1 MSGLVVCTL
10 FAPNIDSAY
19 GSNVIALLFTI
30 LGLIMA
36 YVTKDIDTNVQ
47 SIIVK

>member
-1 MSGLVVCTL
+1 MSGMVVCTL
-10 FAPNIDSAY
+10 FAPSIDSVY

-36 YVTKDIDTNVQ
+36 FVTKDIDINV
-47 SIIVK
+47 

>member
-1 MSGLVVCTL
+1 MYMSGMVISTL
-10 FAPNIDSAY
+10 FAPNIDSVY

-36 YVTKDIDTNVQ
+36 YVTKDIDTNV
-47 SIIVK
+47 